1 MKTNFKRMM
10 IALLSLLLLSAFT
23 TQGQSDKDQ
32 KDQTKKHLRL
42 VKVENGQ
49 KTVIDTIVSGNEDI
63 DWIDKLGIT
72 EDVDSALDGDLKN
85 IKVKVMDDGKNQK
98 VWVFSGDDDHPM
110 HWKGSNMSI
119 TTETS
124 TDGDS
129 ITKVMIIKHDD
140 GKMEKVISGDISTMI
155 HVPDPPLP
163 PKTHVKV
170 LKQISGDN
178 IIDLND
184 KDIISYKK
192 KDLSG
197 GREKIEIIR
206 KNHLKRN
213 RFYKESPNKQ

>member
-32 KDQTKKHLRL
+32 KAKGQKHLRL
-42 VKVENGQ
+42 VKVEKGH

-72 EDVDSALDGDLKN
+72 EDVDSALEGDLKN
-85 IKVKVMDDGKNQK
+85 IKVKVMDDGQNQK
-98 VWVFSGDDDHPM
+98 VWVFSGDDDHPV

-129 ITKVMIIKHDD
+129 ITKVMIIKHDG
-140 GKMEKVISGDISTMI
+140 GKMEKVIHKGDFSSMI

-163 PKTHVKV
+163 PKAHVKV
-170 LKQISGDN
+170 MKRIHGDN
-178 IIDLND
+178 IIDLED

-206 KNHLKRN
+206 KKPTE
-213 RFYKESPNKQ
+213 KE